1 MNTSNSS
8 QKSVSK
14 LNQLNSSSLTSTEDP
29 LKKDFRLF
37 LYVIWDHLG
46 LPKPTPIQ
54 LDIAYY
60 LQHGPKRCIISGFR
74 GVAKSWITSAFVV
87 WLLYCN
93 PQLNILVVSASKAR
107 ADDFSTFTLRLI
119 NEVPILA
126 HLIPRDEQRCSK
138 IAFDVA
144 PAQASHAP
152 SVKSAGITGQITGS
166 RADVIVGDDVEVPS
180 NSATQSLR
188 DGLSQIVKEF
198 DSILK
203 PLESAR
209 IIFLGTPQT
218 EQTIYNMLV
227 ERGYEMRIW
236 PSRFPGAKQLRAY
249 GQRLAP
255 FLFNQLEKNPA
266 LGVKYGDRG
275 APTDPQRFSHEDLLE
290 REASIGRSTFALQFM
305 LDTTLSDAER
315 YPLRLADMMTID
327 LDKDKAPVEM
337 TWGSDPALIV
347 KDVPNVGF
355 NSDRIF
361 KPFFINDKL
370 MEPYQGKVMAID
382 PAGRGTDEVG
392 YAIVGYLYGR
402 LYLLDAGGLKGG
414 YEDRNLEWLAYR
426 AKLYGV
432 NKIISEP
439 NFGDGMF
446 NKLLKPVLA
455 RIYPCSLEETE
466 RSTSQKE
473 ARIID
478 TLEPVL
484 NQHRLVVDKGLFQR
498 DYDSVDSYPL
508 EQQSRYRMFFQLT
521 RITRD
526 RGSII
531 NDDRVDAVAMAV
543 HYWIEQMDRDA
554 SKASQTHEARL
565 LEKQLDEFRRRY
577 MKANNQNGARTMGG
591 RARMNRR

>member
-1 MNTSNSS
+1 M
-8 QKSVSK
+8 
-14 LNQLNSSSLTSTEDP
+14 STKDLLSTTTLSEDP
-29 LKKDFRLF
+29 LKRDFRLF

-54 LDIAYY
+54 LDIAAY

-166 RADVIVGDDVEVPS
+166 RADVIIGDDVEVPS
-180 NSATQSLR
+180 NSATQALR
-188 DGLSQIVKEF
+188 DGLAHIVKEF

-203 PLESAR
+203 PLDTAR

-227 ERGYEMRIW
+227 ERGFDMRIW
-236 PSRFPGAKQLRAY
+236 PARFPGAKQLRSY

-255 FLFNQLEKNPA
+255 FIFNQLEKTPE
-266 LGVKYGDRG
+266 LGVRYGDRG
-275 APTDPQRFSHEDLLE
+275 ASTDPTRFSHEDLLE

-305 LDTTLSDAER
+305 LDTTLSDAEK
-315 YPLRLADMMTID
+315 YPLRLRDLIVLD
-327 LDKDKAPVEM
+327 LDKEKAPVEM
-337 TWGSDPALIV
+337 TWGSDPALIIN
-347 KDVPNVGF
+347 DVPNVGF

-361 KPFFINDKL
+361 KPFFLNTTSFEK
-370 MEPYQGKVMAID
+370 YQGICMAID

-414 YEDRNLEWLAYR
+414 YEDRNLEFLALK
-426 AKLYGV
+426 AKEFKV
-432 NKIISEP
+432 SIIVSEP

-446 NKLLKPVLA
+446 NKLLKPFLA

-466 RSTSQKE
+466 RSSSQKE

-478 TLEPVL
+478 CLEPVM

-498 DYDSVDSYPL
+498 DYDSVETYPI
-508 EQQSRYRMFFQLT
+508 EQQSRYRLFFQMT
-521 RITRD
+521 RMTRD
-526 RGSII
+526 KGAVVK
-531 NDDRVDAVAMAV
+531 DDRVDALAMAI
-543 HYWIEQMDRDA
+543 HYWTEQMDRDA
-554 SKASQTHEARL
+554 SKAAQTHEQRQL
-565 LEKQLDEFRRRY
+565 DKQLEEFRRRY
-577 MKANNQNGARTMGG
+577 MKVSGGTRTPTMGN
-591 RARMNRR
+591 RASLRRR

>member
-1 MNTSNSS
+1 MTLSASTSLSPVE
-8 QKSVSK
+8 Q
-14 LNQLNSSSLTSTEDP
+14 DP
-29 LKKDFRLF
+29 LKRDFRLF
-37 LYVIWDHLG
+37 IYVLWDHLG

-54 LDIAYY
+54 LDIAHY
-60 LQHGPKRCIISGFR
+60 LQHGPKRAIISGFR
-74 GVAKSWITSAFVV
+74 GVAKSWITSGFVV
-87 WLLYCN
+87 WQLYCN

-126 HLIPRDEQRCSK
+126 HLVPRDEQRCSK

-144 PAQASHAP
+144 PAAASHAP

-166 RADVIVGDDVEVPS
+166 RADIIIGDDIEVPS
-180 NSATQSLR
+180 NSATQALR
-188 DGLSQIVKEF
+188 DSLSHIVKEF

-203 PLESAR
+203 PLDTAR

-227 ERGYEMRIW
+227 ERGFEMRIW
-236 PSRFPGAKQLRAY
+236 PGRYPGPKQRRAY
-249 GQRLAP
+249 GDRLAP
-255 FLFNQLEKNPA
+255 FIVKRLEADPS
-266 LGVKYGDRG
+266 LGTKYGDRG

-290 REASIGRSTFALQFM
+290 REGSIGKSTFALQFM

-315 YPLRLADMMTID
+315 YPLRLADMIVMD
-327 LDKDKAPVEM
+327 LDREKAPVDL

-355 NSDRIF
+355 NADRIF
-361 KPFFINDKL
+361 KPFFLNTQSF
-370 MEPYQGKVMAID
+370 EAYHGKVMAID

-402 LYLLDAGGLKGG
+402 LYLLDAGGLRGG
-414 YEDRNLEWLAYR
+414 YDDRNLEWLAHR
-426 AKLYGV
+426 AKMYGV
-432 NKIISEP
+432 NRIISEP

-455 RIYPCSLEETE
+455 RIYPCSLEESE
-466 RSTSQKE
+466 RSSSQKE

-498 DYDSVDSYPL
+498 DYDSVEAYPI
-508 EQQSRYRMFFQLT
+508 EQQSRYRLFHQLT

-526 RGSII
+526 KGSLVK
-531 NDDRVDAVAMAV
+531 DDRVDALALAV
-543 HYWIEQMDRDA
+543 FFWTDQMDRDA
-554 SKASQTHEARL
+554 RKSQQSHDQRM
-565 LEKQLDEFRRRY
+565 LEQQLQEFMKRYHKGKQGKYVGLGGRRRL
-577 MKANNQNGARTMGG
+577 
-591 RARMNRR
+591 